1 MTSRGDAFSCHGET
15 AGNKTE
21 SSRYSNLSSEIQEQ
35 YTNKY
40 INKCIGKTQQTRR
53 AGSFADKWED
63 NDERAYGKKIEI

>member
-1 MTSRGDAFSCHGET
+1 M
-15 AGNKTE
+15 
-21 SSRYSNLSSEIQEQ
+21 QEQ